1 VAVLPWDRLLE
12 AEERLPKREPP
23 PEERLPKCESRVDPM

>member
-12 AEERLPKREPP
+12 AEERLPKRE
-23 PEERLPKCESRVDPM
+23 SRADPM